1 MSETQYEQ
9 QNPKAAAKAAKAY
22 AKASRPWYKKKRW
35 IAAIVVGV
43 IIVAAA
49 LGSGGEEGATRG
61 GGSGGSDDGA
71 KVTQAD
77 PVAIGESVEL
87 EGTTYTVNSAK
98 TQGSVGSEFFSEEA
112 GGTYV
117 IVEVTIENTK
127 DETKTFLDSAA
138 VFVGSNGKKYST
150 DSDGTIAASGD
161 DGETLIFEDMQP
173 DVPKTGIL
181 VFDVPEAAVKGG
193 QLEVSDLFGRG
204 EAYVDLG
211 L

>member
-1 MSETQYEQ
+1 MSETQHEQ

-22 AKASRPWYKKKRW
+22 VKASRPWYKKKRW

-43 IIVAAA
+43 IVVAAA
-49 LGSGGEEGATRG
+49 LGSGGEDGATRG
-61 GGSGGSDDGA
+61 GGSGGSDDSA

-98 TQGSVGSEFFSEEA
+98 TQGAVGSEFFSEEA
-112 GGTYV
+112 GGIYV
-117 IVEVTIENTK
+117 VIELTIENTK
-127 DETKTFLDSAA
+127 GETKTFSDTAA
-138 VFVGSNGKKYST
+138 KLVGSNEKKYST
-150 DSDGTIAASGD
+150 DNDGTFAAIGD
-161 DGETLIFEDMQP
+161 DGEALIFEDMQP

-181 VFDVPEAAVKGG
+181 VFDVPEDAAKGA

-204 EAYVDLG
+204 TAYVDLG

>member
-1 MSETQYEQ
+1 MSDTQE

-49 LGSGGEEGATRG
+49 LGSGGNEGATRSGSSG
-61 GGSGGSDDGA
+61 GGDAD
-71 KVTQAD
+71 KVTKAD
-77 PVAIGESVEL
+77 PVKVGESVEL
-87 EGTTYTVNSAK
+87 EGTKYTVESAR
-98 TQGSVGSEFFSEEA
+98 TQASVGNEFFKEEA
-112 GGTYV
+112 DGIYV
-117 IVEVTIENTK
+117 VVELTIENTK
-127 DETKTFLDSAA
+127 DETKTFSDNAA
-138 VFVGSNGKKYST
+138 KFIGANDKTYST
-150 DSDGTIAASGD
+150 DFDGTVAATGD
-161 DGETLIFEDMQP
+161 DGEPLILEDMQP
-173 DVPKTGIL
+173 DVPKTGLL

>member
-1 MSETQYEQ
+1 MSDTQE

-22 AKASRPWYKKKRW
+22 AKASRPWYRKKRW
-35 IAAIVVGV
+35 IAAIVIGV

-49 LGSGGEEGATRG
+49 LGSGGNEGATRSGSSG
-61 GGSGGSDDGA
+61 GGDAD

-77 PVAIGESVEL
+77 PVKVGEPVEL
-87 EGTTYTVNSAK
+87 EGTRYTVESVK
-98 TQGSVGSEFFSEEA
+98 TSKSVGDEFFSEEA
-112 GGTYV
+112 GGVYV
-117 IVEVTIENTK
+117 IVRLTIENTK
-127 DETKTFLDSAA
+127 DETKTFSDSAA
-138 VFVGSNGKKYST
+138 KFVGSNDKKYST
-150 DSDGTIAASGD
+150 DNDGTFAAIGD
-161 DGETLIFEDMQP
+161 GNDTLIFEDMQP
-173 DVPKTGIL
+173 DVPKTGLL

>member
-1 MSETQYEQ
+1 MSDTQE

-35 IAAIVVGV
+35 IAAIVIGV

-49 LGSGGEEGATRG
+49 LGSGGNEGATRSGASG
-61 GGSGGSDDGA
+61 GGDAD
-71 KVTQAD
+71 KVTKAD
-77 PVAIGESVEL
+77 PVKVGETVEL
-87 EGTTYTVNSAK
+87 EGTKYTVESAR
-98 TQGSVGSEFFSEEA
+98 TQASVGSEFFKEEA
-112 GGTYV
+112 DGIYV
-117 IVEVTIENTK
+117 VVELTIENTK
-127 DETKTFLDSAA
+127 DETKTFSDNAA
-138 VFVGSNGKKYST
+138 KFIGANDKKYST
-150 DSDGTIAASGD
+150 DFDGTVAATGD
-161 DGETLIFEDMQP
+161 DGEPLILEDMQP
-173 DVPKTGIL
+173 DVPKTGLL

>member
-1 MSETQYEQ
+1 MSDTQEQ

-43 IIVAAA
+43 IILAAA
-49 LGSGGEEGATRG
+49 LGGGGDEGATRAS
-61 GGSGGSDDGA
+61 GSGGGGDA
-71 KVTQAD
+71 EQVTQAD
-77 PVAIGESVEL
+77 PVAVGETVEL
-87 EGTTYTVNSAK
+87 EGTQYTVDSAK
-98 TQGSVGSEFFSEEA
+98 TQGSVGNEFFKEEA
-112 GGTYV
+112 GGVYV
-117 IVEVTIENTK
+117 VVAITIQNTK

-150 DSDGTIAASGD
+150 DTDGTIAASGD

-173 DVPKTGIL
+173 DVPKSGIL
-181 VFDVPEAAVKGG
+181 VFDVPEAAVEGG

>member
-1 MSETQYEQ
+1 MSDTQEQ

-43 IIVAAA
+43 IILAAA
-49 LGSGGEEGATRG
+49 LGGGGDEGATRAA
-61 GGSGGSDDGA
+61 GSGGGGDA
-71 KVTQAD
+71 EQVTQAD
-77 PVAIGESVEL
+77 PVAVGETVEL
-87 EGTTYTVNSAK
+87 EGTQYTVDSAK
-98 TQGSVGSEFFSEEA
+98 TQGSVGNEFFKEEA
-112 GGTYV
+112 GGVYV
-117 IVEVTIENTK
+117 VVAITIQNTK

-150 DSDGTIAASGD
+150 DTDGTIAASGD

-173 DVPKTGIL
+173 DVPKSGIL
-181 VFDVPEAAVKGG
+181 VFDVPEAAVEGG